1 MKRNTIID
9 RLRTVFAYNNYVYS
23 QKDIP
28 VFIQYVGD
36 DYYTREDNIFNGLI
50 INLKKEGKKMD
61 ARFLVKEQLDI
72 LSQEKEKLVAEIRE
86 SDKEVIE
93 QLRLEAADQA
103 EELYLAEAAKKV
115 DEKFKLAEDHLKAL
129 LENLPEEVAP
139 VTEEVPVADNTEEN
153 PLI

>member
-9 RLRTVFAYNNYVYS
+9 RLRTIFAYNNYVYPVE
-23 QKDIP
+23 DIP
-28 VFIQYVGD
+28 AFIQYVGD
-36 DYYTREDNIFNGLI
+36 DYYTGKDNIFDGLI

-103 EELYLAEAAKKV
+103 EALYLAEAAKKV

-129 LENLPEEVAP
+129 LDSLPEEETP
-139 VTEEVPVADNTEEN
+139 VTLEVSSVENSEEN